1 MGFRALGFRV
11 HLAMVE
17 VFIEQDEMRIPLQET
32 PVAAP
37 KDHVPQELENPGRG
51 VGFRVLGFRVQGWA

>member
-1 MGFRALGFRV
+1 M

-37 KDHVPQELENPGRG
+37 KDHVPQELENPGQG
-51 VGFRVLGFRVQGWA
+51 VGFWGGFRV